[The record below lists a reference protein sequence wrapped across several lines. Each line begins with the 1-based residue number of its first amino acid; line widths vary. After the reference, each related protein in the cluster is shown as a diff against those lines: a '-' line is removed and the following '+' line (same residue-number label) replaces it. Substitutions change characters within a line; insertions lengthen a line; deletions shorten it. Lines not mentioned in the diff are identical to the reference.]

1 MSLAEITPAGKGD
14 VIVYAP
20 YYQGAKKDRLPM
32 AIGIQ
37 QQGYLEGTR
46 PIEGGR
52 DIPFVATWNV
62 AKLPSDLTRC
72 QIQFDGSA
80 ERNYELTLVNSE
92 FIGYLIDVAIAYE
105 KDGTIDFTQAFYR
118 KLLGIEDDRGAGN

>member
-1 MSLAEITPAGKGD
+1 
-14 VIVYAP
+14 
-20 YYQGAKKDRLPM
+20 M

-72 QIQFDGSA
+72 QIQFDGNA

-105 KDGTIDFTQAFYR
+105 KDGKIDFTQGFYR
-118 KLLGIEDDRGAGN
+118 KLLGFEDERGAGN